1 VTSINPSKSDRYQS
15 QGEFN
20 KQLNATV
27 TPMLSKY
34 QENAVSP
41 SNSRLQ
47 NINNQA
53 VLRQSTESMYGS
65 KLEKQ
70 ILLQVGEE
78 AIVGHI

>member
-1 VTSINPSKSDRYQS
+1 
-15 QGEFN
+15 
-20 KQLNATV
+20 
-27 TPMLSKY
+27 MLSKY